1 LRGDPAAV
9 LAYRFDDHLVV
20 QYVVSDQAFFRNP
33 MVRKAVSAGHV
44 VAASGTAS
52 KILGWPEENAAS
64 VLVGDVPARTL
75 ETLRAGRQ

>member
-1 LRGDPAAV
+1 
-9 LAYRFDDHLVV
+9 
-20 QYVVSDQAFFRNP
+20 

-64 VLVGDVPARTL
+64 VLVGDVPAKTL
-75 ETLRAGRQ
+75 ESLQAGRQ